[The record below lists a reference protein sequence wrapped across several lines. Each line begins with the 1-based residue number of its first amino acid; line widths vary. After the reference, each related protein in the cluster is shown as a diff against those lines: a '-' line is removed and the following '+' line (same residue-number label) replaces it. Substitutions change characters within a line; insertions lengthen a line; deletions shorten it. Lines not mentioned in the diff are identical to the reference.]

1 MFMGKA
7 IGAEPTLKK
16 MYGRI
21 VDVPNKKK
29 NQTDYVIEYDASKV
43 IDVDDIKE
51 YTTCIPN
58 NKKNKGLLKEAFALA
73 YKEGYR
79 FGGVK

>member
-43 IDVDDIKE
+43 IDVDDIK
-51 YTTCIPN
+51 
-58 NKKNKGLLKEAFALA
+58 
-73 YKEGYR
+73 
-79 FGGVK
+79 